1 MAILWTP
8 DLATQVDE
16 IDSQHR
22 ELFKRI
28 NDLLEA
34 CRQGRGKEEV
44 QKVIRFLEE
53 YVVTHFGEEE
63 KYMENYHYPEYRDH
77 KAQHKEFM
85 KNFSEL
91 KQQFDAEGP
100 GVHIVISTNQI
111 VVDWLRTHIRRLDKA
126 LGAFLQAK
134 LVTG

>member
-8 DLATQVDE
+8 DLATKVDE

-28 NDLLEA
+28 NDLLDA
-34 CRQGRGKEEV
+34 CNQGRGKEEV

-53 YVVTHFGEEE
+53 YVVTHFCEEE
-63 KYMENYHYPEYRDH
+63 KYMEKYNYPGYKDH
-77 KAQHKEFM
+77 KAQHKEFAE
-85 KNFSEL
+85 NFSQL
-91 KQQFDAEGP
+91 KKQFDSEGP
-100 GVHIVISTNQI
+100 GVHIVISTNHI
-111 VVDWLRTHIRRLDKA
+111 VVDWLRTHIRKVDKA
-126 LGAFLQAK
+126 LGAFLQEK